1 MSHHR
6 PTCPTPILLV
16 CTALLLFLGVSGAAA
31 DQPDENKGQTK
42 DQNKDQRAEAERL
55 FRAGEQAYHAGKY
68 GLAAQAFEASY
79 ALLPAPQIAFSMAQ
93 AYRLQYFVD
102 KQPAGLRRAVE
113 LFRVYL
119 DQNPRGGRRDV
130 AVTHLAELEPI
141 LMRLEAAATP
151 ERTPEPASRSSGKAA
166 VMIASP
172 VDGAHGRIAGTEGP
186 LPLEVELA
194 PGRYEVT
201 VTARGHEPG
210 TKTVDVV
217 ANRFFVVE
225 VPLQPIPARIAVR
238 ASTDATVLVDGRVV
252 GSTLPGSPI
261 ELSAGDY
268 RVSVRARGR
277 RLWRKDVELDR
288 GEAMTL
294 DAELRRTRQRI
305 GAYAVLGL
313 SGVLFTGATVT
324 GLVAAREGDKASRFV
339 DEFSNGSLTSGDLE
353 QYREYRDKR
362 SQALVATYTLIGV
375 GVAAGIGSFLLYW
388 YDLPEIE
395 PVQPE
400 KHTPSRP
407 QITPMIERDGVGMSV
422 SGQF

>member
-1 MSHHR
+1 MSR
-6 PTCPTPILLV
+6 RRTWQTPLLLV
-16 CTALLLFLGVSGAAA
+16 CTAWLLLGVPGAAA
-31 DQPDENKGQTK
+31 DQPV
-42 DQNKDQRAEAERL
+42 QNKEQRAEAERL

-68 GLAAQAFEASY
+68 SLAAQAFEASY

-102 KQPAGLRRAVE
+102 KQPAGLERAVE
-113 LFRVYL
+113 LFRLYL
-119 DQNPRGGRRDV
+119 EQNPRGGRRDV

-151 ERTPEPASRSSGKAA
+151 ERTPAPAPRSSGKAA

-172 VDGAHGRIAGTEGP
+172 VEGAHGRIADTEGA

-217 ANRFFVVE
+217 ADRFFVVE
-225 VPLQPIPARIAVR
+225 VPLQPIPARLAVR

-252 GSTLPGSPI
+252 GRTPPGSPI

-268 RVSVRARGR
+268 RVTVRARGR
-277 RLWRKDVELDR
+277 RLWRKDVALDR
-288 GEAMTL
+288 GEAMAL
-294 DAELRRTRQRI
+294 DVDLRRTRQRI
-305 GAYAVLGL
+305 GSYAVLGL
-313 SGVLFTGATVT
+313 SGALFAGATIT
-324 GLVAAREGDKASRFV
+324 GLVAASENGEARKLERQYQREG
-339 DEFSNGSLTSGDLE
+339 LTRSDLE
-353 QYREYRDKR
+353 RYEEYRDR
-362 SQALVATYTLIGV
+362 RYQAALATYTLIGL
-375 GVAAGIGSFLLYW
+375 GVAASVGGALLYW
-388 YDLPEIE
+388 YDLPGIGSARA
-395 PVQPE
+395 E
-400 KHTPSRP
+400 KPPGSQDGPPIRP
-407 QITPMIERDGVGMSV
+407 QITPTIERDGVGLSI

>member
-6 PTCPTPILLV
+6 HTPRLPILLV
-16 CTALLLFLGVSGAAA
+16 CAAWLLVLGVSGAAA
-31 DQPDENKGQTK
+31 DQPDPSKE
-42 DQNKDQRAEAERL
+42 QRAEAERL

-113 LFRVYL
+113 LYRLYL
-119 DQNPRGGRRDV
+119 DQSPRGGRRDV

-151 ERTPEPASRSSGKAA
+151 ERTPEPASGSSGKAA
-166 VMIASP
+166 VMVTSP

-194 PGRYEVT
+194 PGRYEAT

-217 ANRFFVVE
+217 ADRFFVVE

-252 GSTLPGSPI
+252 GRTPPGGPI
-261 ELSAGDY
+261 ELSAGEH

-277 RLWRKDVELDR
+277 RLWRKDVALDR
-288 GEAMTL
+288 GEAMAL
-294 DAELRRTRQRI
+294 DVELRRTRQRI
-305 GAYAVLGL
+305 GSYAVLGL
-313 SGVLFTGATVT
+313 GGVLFAGATVT
-324 GLVAAREGDKASRFV
+324 GLVAASEDARARELERQYQREG
-339 DEFSNGSLTSGDLE
+339 LTRSDLE
-353 QYREYRDKR
+353 RYGEHRDQR
-362 SQALVATYTLIGV
+362 YQATVATYTLIGL
-375 GVAAGIGSFLLYW
+375 GVAAGVGGLLLYW
-388 YDLPEIE
+388 YDLPAVE

-400 KHTPSRP
+400 KPTPSTPR
-407 QITPMIERDGVGMSV
+407 ITPMIERDGVGMSV

>member
-1 MSHHR
+1 MSHRHIWQI
-6 PTCPTPILLV
+6 PISLV
-16 CTALLLFLGVSGAAA
+16 CTACLLLLDVSGAAA
-31 DQPDENKGQTK
+31 DQPD
-42 DQNKDQRAEAERL
+42 QNKEQRAEAERL

-102 KQPAGLRRAVE
+102 KQPAGLERAVE
-113 LFRVYL
+113 LFRLYL
-119 DQNPRGGRRDV
+119 EQNPRGGRRDV

-151 ERTPEPASRSSGKAA
+151 ERTPAPASSSSGKAA
-166 VMIASP
+166 VMITSP
-172 VDGAHGRIAGTEGP
+172 VDGAHGSIAGTEGP

-194 PGRYEVT
+194 PGRYEAT

-217 ANRFFVVE
+217 ADRFFVVE

-238 ASTDATVLVDGRVV
+238 ASTDATVLVDGRVA
-252 GSTLPGSPI
+252 GRTPSGSPI

-288 GEAMTL
+288 GEAMAL
-294 DAELRRTRQRI
+294 DVELRRTRQRI
-305 GAYAVLGL
+305 GSYAVLGL
-313 SGVLFTGATVT
+313 SGALFAGATVT
-324 GLVAAREGDKASRFV
+324 GLIAAGEGDKAHELERQYQR
-339 DEFSNGSLTSGDLE
+339 EGLTRSDLE
-353 QYREYRDKR
+353 RYEEYRDQHDR
-362 SQALVATYTLIGV
+362 ANLATFTLIGL
-375 GVAAGIGSFLLYW
+375 GVAAGVGGFLLYW
-388 YDLPEIE
+388 YDLPA
-395 PVQPE
+395 VGATQPE
-400 KHTPSRP
+400 TPSPSRP
-407 QITPMIERDGVGMSV
+407 QKSPENSPEIRPMIERDGVGMSV
-422 SGQF
+422 SGTF